1 MKAAASIFGFLLLA
15 ACETSPVVAE
25 RQEIIYFKKGTKVID
40 VFNLPQLWVSH
51 EDVDYIKRRD
61 LAYGEFGGQLG
72 VCSND
77 EFHCLLGGIDVVIR
91 KSGHHHDEWSFKG
104 ISCKAEPSSQ
114 EGGAQV
120 IVCSRGD
127 NGVTFVYSQERGIVS
142 YVRSSQP
149 EKEYE
154 LLGGKGLFAQEE

>member
-1 MKAAASIFGFLLLA
+1 MKSTASIFGFLLLA
-15 ACETSPVVAE
+15 ACATSPVVAE
-25 RQEIIYFKKGTKVID
+25 RQEIIYFKKGTNVID
-40 VFNLPQLWVSH
+40 VFNLQQLWVSY
-51 EDVDYIKRRD
+51 EDVDYLKRRD

-77 EFHCLLGGIDVVIR
+77 KFHCLLGGVDVVIP

-104 ISCKAEPSSQ
+104 IGCKAERSSQ
-114 EGGAQV
+114 EGGAQR

-127 NGVTFVYSQERGIVS
+127 NVVTFVYSRERGIMS

-149 EKEYE
+149 EREYE
-154 LLGGKGLFAQEE
+154 LFGVKGLFAQVE